1 MTERTR
7 PERSRGNGRITTRQF
22 YEALIES
29 KDQMAEMERRLAGRI
44 ERVAEKIDGL
54 PQLVEHNRKDIQR
67 NYDAIEKIQSFDN
80 KMKFLSALIAAVT
93 GGIVSLFVR
102 DR

>member
-1 MTERTR
+1 MAER
-7 PERSRGNGRITTRQF
+7 NGRITTRQF

-29 KDQMAEMERRLAGRI
+29 KGEMAEMERRLAGRI
-44 ERVAEKIDGL
+44 ERLTGKIDGL
-54 PQLVEHNRKDIQR
+54 PQLVEHNRRDIQR
-67 NYDAIEKIQSFDN
+67 NYDAIQKLQGFDN

-93 GGIVSLFVR
+93 GGIVSFFVK